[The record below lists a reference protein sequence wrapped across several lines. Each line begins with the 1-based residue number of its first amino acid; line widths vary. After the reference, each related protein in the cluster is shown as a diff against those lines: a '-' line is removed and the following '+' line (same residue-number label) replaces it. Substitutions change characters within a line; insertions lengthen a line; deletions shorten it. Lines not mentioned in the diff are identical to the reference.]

1 MSEFET
7 GPEGSAEEQ
16 LIDTDMLDTLA
27 DFVRRYVVLTP
38 AQATVIALWIVHTH
52 AIEGADCTP
61 YLAITSAEK
70 RSGKTRLL
78 EVLQQLVARSWFTGR
93 ATAAVLARKVDAES
107 PTLLLDESDAAFKG
121 DTGAP
126 GAPLSG

>member
-52 AIEGADCTP
+52 GRRLHALPCDHIRREAKRQDPPPRGAP
-61 YLAITSAEK
+61 AAGGALVVH
-70 RSGKTRLL
+70 RSRHC
-78 EVLQQLVARSWFTGR
+78 GR
-93 ATAAVLARKVDAES
+93 ARAE
-107 PTLLLDESDAAFKG
+107 G
-121 DTGAP
+121 
-126 GAPLSG
+126 